1 MIFLKLTY
9 KGDPVSSPSL
19 FALCGRPLDTVCD
32 SWLESEVDKREGGVN
47 KEWGFGRFSIDLH
60 PHQFLKGHQQY
71 SIDNKIS

>member
-1 MIFLKLTY
+1 M
-9 KGDPVSSPSL
+9 
-19 FALCGRPLDTVCD
+19 CD